1 MGRVIMN
8 RVKHAIFNCH
18 HELVITPLLLT
29 CLYKIKLVIPIQ
41 RALSECTDLVDK
53 TQYLFLSLF
62 SYRSRTFK
70 LVNQNWKENNLD
82 DLILTELLETREAVR
97 ASIQQ
102 SPSWPACR
110 HAAWAFWSILQ
121 DVWYLLKARTIKTY
135 AQCLVSIRW
144 SNSQHLLAV
153 QWGLRERSFLVI

>member
-1 MGRVIMN
+1 MG
-8 RVKHAIFNCH
+8 RVKHAIFNWSSWTCH
-18 HELVITPLLLT
+18 QTFVVDMFIQ
-29 CLYKIKLVIPIQ
+29 IKLVTPIQ
-41 RALSECTDLVDK
+41 SAFWAHWLGWQDTVPFFK
-53 TQYLFLSLF
+53 SLF
-62 SYRSRTFK
+62 SYQSRTFK

-82 DLILTELLETREAVR
+82 DHRLPELLETREAVR

-110 HAAWAFWSILQ
+110 HAARAFWSILQ
-121 DVWYLLKARTIKTY
+121 DVWYLLKAPTIKTY

-144 SNSQHLLAV
+144 SNNWHLLAV

>member
-29 CLYKIKLVIPIQ
+29 CLYKIKLVTAIQ
-41 RALSECTDLVDK
+41 SAFWVHWLGRQDIVP
-53 TQYLFLSLF
+53 FLKSLF
-62 SYRSRTFK
+62 AYWSRTFK

-82 DLILTELLETREAVR
+82 DLRLPELLETREAVR
-97 ASIQQ
+97 VSIQQ
-102 SPSWPACR
+102 SQSWPACR

-121 DVWYLLKARTIKTY
+121 DVWYFLKARTIKTY

-144 SNSQHLLAV
+144 SNNRHLLAV